1 MIPKLRFSDRR
12 EAGRALAPRVL
23 EFSSPPSVV
32 LGIPRGGVEVAEH
45 IAKLLGAP
53 LAPVWVKKL
62 YAPGMPDVVLGAV
75 DLDGDV
81 TLSPELALAEG
92 LTDDQIAE
100 IAFHGHE
107 ILLQEWERGPGLDA
121 SALLAGATAIIVD
134 DCITTGLTLRAAM
147 RWARRQFVRKVILAL
162 PVVDRRIWHRVAGDA
177 DQSVTLEERDDGPL
191 ARSEIYEHYQRV
203 SPDAMADLLGS

>member
-1 MIPKLRFSDRR
+1 MLSKLRFSDRR

-23 EFSSPPSVV
+23 EFTEPPSVV
-32 LGIPRGGVEVAEH
+32 LGVPRGGVEVAEP

-62 YAPGMPDVVLGAV
+62 YAPGMPDVALGAV

-92 LTDDQIAE
+92 LTDEQIAE

-107 ILLQEWERGPGLDA
+107 ILLHEWERGPGLDA
-121 SALLAGATAIIVD
+121 SALLPGTTAILVD
-134 DCITTGLTLRAAM
+134 DGITTGLTLRAAM
-147 RWARRQFVRKVILAL
+147 RWARRQFVSKVMLAV
-162 PVVDRRIWHRVAGDA
+162 PVVDRRIWHHVAGDA
-177 DQSVTLEERDDGPL
+177 DCAVTLEERDDGPI
-191 ARSEIYEHYQRV
+191 ARSEIYDRYQRV
-203 SPDAMADLLGS
+203 TPDAMAHLLGS